1 MGEVS
6 GLFEKIKKKK
16 WGKEEWIILI
26 LAGVFLLIVFWPES
40 KGKSDE
46 SGEKQTTNANVTL
59 KETSETTDYTYKEQM
74 EKQLEEVLN
83 SIDGIDNVNVM
94 ITLQTSEEEV
104 VLRETKST
112 QETTTEQDSQGGTRE
127 IEAVSS
133 EEMVCYGEISGERNG
148 PYITY
153 TIAPKVEGVLIVV
166 GGDKASSLRTQI
178 VKAVQ
183 ALFDVESHKVV
194 VIKMKES

>member
-1 MGEVS
+1 MGEVKQVV
-6 GLFEKIKKKK
+6 EKMKKKK

-26 LAGVFLLIVFWPES
+26 LAGVFLMIVFFPDAKEENGGN
-40 KGKSDE
+40 K
-46 SGEKQTTNANVTL
+46 KQVTNEAMEQER
-59 KETSETTDYTYKEQM
+59 KEDTGDSYKEQM
-74 EKQLEEVLN
+74 EKQLEDVLK
-83 SIDGIDNVNVM
+83 SIEGIDSVNVM

-104 VLRETKST
+104 VLRETKTT
-112 QETTTEQDSQGGTRE
+112 QENTTEQDSQGGIRE
-127 IEAVSS
+127 IDSS
-133 EEMVCYGEISGERNG
+133 GVEESVCYGTENGEESG
-148 PYITY
+148 PYVTY

-166 GGDKASSLRTQI
+166 GGEKAASLRTQI

>member
-6 GLFEKIKKKK
+6 QLVEKLKKKK

-26 LAGVFLLIVFWPES
+26 LTGIFLLIVFWPNSEET
-40 KGKSDE
+40 KGKNE
-46 SGEKQTTNANVTL
+46 EEILNVTSQ
-59 KETSETTDYTYKEQM
+59 EIRETTDNTYKEQM
-74 EKQLEEVLN
+74 EKQLEDVLN

-104 VLRETKST
+104 VLKETKST
-112 QETTTEQDSQGGTRE
+112 QETTTEQDNQGGTRE
-127 IEAVSS
+127 IESVSS
-133 EEMVCYGEISGERNG
+133 EETVCYGETSGENTG

-178 VKAVQ
+178 VRAVQ

>member
-6 GLFEKIKKKK
+6 SLVEKFKTKK
-16 WGKEEWIILI
+16 WGKEEWIILV
-26 LAGVFLLIVFWPES
+26 LTGVFLLIVFWPDS
-40 KGKSDE
+40 KEKNGKTE
-46 SGEKQTTNANVTL
+46 EEEAINVISQ
-59 KETSETTDYTYKEQM
+59 ETGGVTDDTYKVQM
-74 EKQLEEVLN
+74 ETQLEEVLK

-104 VLRETKST
+104 VLRETKNT
-112 QETTTEQDSQGGTRE
+112 QETTTEQDNQGGTRE
-127 IEAVSS
+127 IESVSN
-133 EEMVCYGEISGERNG
+133 EETVCYGEKAGESTG

-194 VIKMKES
+194 VIKMKEA

>member
-1 MGEVS
+1 MGEVKQVV
-6 GLFEKIKKKK
+6 EKMKKKK

-26 LAGVFLLIVFWPES
+26 LAGVFLMIVFFPDAKEENGGN
-40 KGKSDE
+40 K
-46 SGEKQTTNANVTL
+46 KQVTNEAMEQER
-59 KETSETTDYTYKEQM
+59 KEDTGDSYKEQI
-74 EKQLEEVLN
+74 EKQLEDVLK
-83 SIDGIDNVNVM
+83 SIEGIDSVNVM

-104 VLRETKST
+104 VLRETKTT
-112 QETTTEQDSQGGTRE
+112 QENTTEQDSQGGIRE
-127 IEAVSS
+127 IDSS
-133 EEMVCYGEISGERNG
+133 GVEESVCYGTENGEESG
-148 PYITY
+148 PYVTY

-166 GGDKASSLRTQI
+166 GGEKAASLRTQI